1 MKKAWLIIII
11 IIALVVGA
19 VAFVLL
25 SDSDMSTT
33 FRQETNNNTSE
44 QPTDNSQSQ
53 APSPSS
59 SAGTGQYLDYSTEA
73 VASTE
78 GRKWLFFHAPWCPQ
92 CRALESDI
100 NSQGVP
106 DGVIIFKVDY
116 DTSTQLRQ
124 KYGVTL
130 QTTIVEVDDN
140 GNEIAKF
147 VAYDDPSVDAVVN
160 ALGE

>member
-1 MKKAWLIIII
+1 MKRAWVIIIV
-11 IIALVVGA
+11 IAVLVGGA
-19 VAFVLL
+19 IAFVLL
-25 SDSDMSTT
+25 SDSDMSSS
-33 FRQETNNNTSE
+33 FRQETSNNSE
-44 QPTDNSQSQ
+44 QPGSSQP
-53 APSPSS
+53 ATPPSGVSE
-59 SAGTGQYLDYSTEA
+59 GQYLDYSADT
-73 VASTE
+73 VATTE

-106 DGVIIFKVDY
+106 DGVTIFKVDY
-116 DTSTQLRQ
+116 DTSTQLKQ